1 MQAIAAGDRDAFVA
15 IELAEREAA
24 GLPPFSRLAAVVVSG
39 IDADAVETYCKHMA
53 ASAPNADGIDL
64 FGPADAPL
72 ALVRGRKRKRFL
84 IRAEKSVDLQGFLAA
99 WRARIRST
107 STVRVAFDVDPYS
120 FL

>member
-1 MQAIAAGDRDAFVA
+1 MGGHEALKDHLVEDVAFGRRVA
-15 IELAEREAA
+15 
-24 GLPPFSRLAAVVVSG
+24 SRTGEGMRLV
-39 IDADAVETYCKHMA
+39 
-53 ASAPNADGIDL
+53 NADGIDL